1 MALLTMSIAMIGFGI
16 AKALRYFLKHQ
27 RKSIQT
33 GDFSHGSSLLEAN
46 ELDDIFTKESTDT
59 KKKVR

>member
-16 AKALRYFLKHQ
+16 AKGLRYFLKHQ
-27 RKSIQT
+27 RKSILI
-33 GDFSHGSSLLEAN
+33 GDFSHRLLEPN
-46 ELDDIFTKESTDT
+46 ELDDIYVKEGTDT